1 MVLHERRRNRFACLP
16 PTSPYSARVDQPLPH
31 TQRPILALI
40 LRLGAALM
48 LAIMMVLVKL
58 ASESGIHMVEILFW
72 RQLPTIPILLLWSA
86 AHGSLAL
93 LKTRRLK
100 AHGVRALYG
109 IASLFFNFTGVTL
122 LPLAEATV
130 FTFTSTIWAVIFS
143 ALLLGEKVGPWRWS
157 AVLLGFSGVLVIAQP
172 GDGHIPLIGA
182 ACSLTAALLIGFIS
196 IQIRDLGRTE
206 HPLATVFYF
215 ALFCIPML
223 APFIP
228 FVMTSHDAYQWGLLA
243 GMGVTGLACQL
254 LLVSA
259 LRLGTVASV
268 TVMDYS
274 GLIWAALFG
283 VLVFDRLPPAATWI
297 GAPLVIAAGI
307 LIAWREHRLAV
318 SRMQPAASS
327 QSLIAKQ
334 RF

>member
-1 MVLHERRRNRFACLP
+1 MGLRTPCCNRQACLP
-16 PTSPYSARVDQPLPH
+16 PISTYAARVDQPAPH
-31 TQRPILALI
+31 TQRPILALV

-58 ASESGIHMVEILFW
+58 ASESGIHLVEIVFW
-72 RQLPTIPILLLWSA
+72 RQLPTIPILILWSA
-86 AHGSLAL
+86 AHGSFAL
-93 LKTRRLK
+93 LKTQRLR

-109 IASLFFNFTGVTL
+109 ISSLFLNFAGVTL

-130 FTFTSTIWAVIFS
+130 FTFTSTIWAVILS
-143 ALLLGEKVGPWRWS
+143 SVLLGEKVGPWRWS
-157 AVLLGFSGVLVIAQP
+157 AVFLGFSGVLVIAQP

-182 ACSLTAALLIGFIS
+182 ACSLSAALMIGLIS
-196 IQIRDLGRTE
+196 IQVRDLGRTE
-206 HPLATVFYF
+206 QPLTTVFYF
-215 ALFCIPML
+215 ALFCVPL
-223 APFIP
+223 PAPFVP
-228 FVMTSHDAYQWGLLA
+228 FVMTGHDAYQWGLLA
-243 GMGVTGLACQL
+243 GMGVTGLTCQL

-283 VLVFDRLPPAATWI
+283 VLVFDRLPPATTWI

-307 LIAWREHRLAV
+307 LIAWREHQIAL
-318 SRMQPAASS
+318 SRAQPAVTS
-327 QSLIAKQ
+327 
-334 RF
+334 